1 MAEAGAVVVPVGGFG
16 VVVGMM
22 SSQDLSL
29 MMWMSSRAKLLPF
42 ELGHL
47 ACKIICNE
55 ARSFWSF
62 RNEHWFVQSS
72 IYQGMLL

>member
-1 MAEAGAVVVPVGGFG
+1 MGEDGAEVVVVGGFG

-29 MMWMSSRAKLLPF
+29 IMWTSSRAKLPSVDM
-42 ELGHL
+42 GL

-55 ARSFWSF
+55 AET
-62 RNEHWFVQSS
+62 RNK
-72 IYQGMLL
+72 

>member
-29 MMWMSSRAKLLPF
+29 MMWMSSRAKLASH

-55 ARSFWSF
+55 ARLFWSF